1 VFEVEC
7 HYSSGSS
14 LPSLKG
20 AFQSNIEAKS
30 PKIPIMLA
38 MAIGTNNWKEEIAI
52 MKAMLEKLNKDSKE
66 KEAHIKLQEEKIAK
80 LTTKLETQLVRSITR
95 DLKSEEEEKA
105 SIHTKVS
112 NDEVYLKK
120 GGKLR
125 SDYS

>member
-1 VFEVEC
+1 
-7 HYSSGSS
+7 
-14 LPSLKG
+14 
-20 AFQSNIEAKS
+20 
-30 PKIPIMLA
+30 
-38 MAIGTNNWKEEIAI
+38 